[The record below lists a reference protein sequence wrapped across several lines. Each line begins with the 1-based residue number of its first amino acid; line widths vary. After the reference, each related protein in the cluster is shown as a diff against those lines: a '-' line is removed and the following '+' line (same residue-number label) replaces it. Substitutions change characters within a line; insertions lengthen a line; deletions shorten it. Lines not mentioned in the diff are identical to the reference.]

1 MKKIR
6 SRGSFYGNCPQCNKP
21 RTNLNFCIN
30 CQHNYHIENFD
41 RWSSGNLKIDKLIRY
56 TQVNSTHHDLLE
68 WIEWDDIELIEYRDK
83 GCFGEIHSAYWLSG
97 PLSMWD
103 RDLEYYNRHGPTKVA
118 IKKIDNSQ
126 ELSQEFVNKYYEDG
140 NIYKFLDKSEGLL
153 CWRDIVEII
162 WLIAGGLKCIHR
174 EKLCHGNFHCGN
186 ILIDNRGDLLDVAI
200 TDVGSGIR
208 PFSDIAHDE
217 KLANEII
224 VDGKRPKICE
234 NNFPKVFIDLM
245 RRCWENDTKRRPT
258 AKELFEITG
267 RWVSDTCDNPSPNE
281 TSRQFDDAE
290 DKKFMELEKTP
301 FSQPKIHPLAIYTSR
316 LLDFPGIRIKLIC
329 FKWTALKLAVDHQWG
344 GVDSEDKQEWLIGEI
359 VDYFE
364 KNHKNADIEDLEMI
378 LTQVMMDEFDTLLE
392 DDSAYQLS
400 YAEGDYPL
408 GYNYFKL
415 KLKSAFIKKSEL
427 TDPLKIQETI
437 NHREYLLKWF
447 DFPPYKLDY

>member
-1 MKKIR
+1 
-6 SRGSFYGNCPQCNKP
+6 
-21 RTNLNFCIN
+21 
-30 CQHNYHIENFD
+30 
-41 RWSSGNLKIDKLIRY
+41 WSSGNLKIDKLIRY

-267 RWVSDTCDNPSPNE
+267 RWVVYICDNLSPNE

-290 DKKFMELEKTP
+290 DKKFLELENPP
-301 FSQPKIHPLAIYTSR
+301 FSQPTIHPLAIYTSR
-316 LLDFPGIRIKLIC
+316 LLDFPGIRS
-329 FKWTALKLAVDHQWG
+329 T
-344 GVDSEDKQEWLIGEI
+344 
-359 VDYFE
+359 
-364 KNHKNADIEDLEMI
+364 
-378 LTQVMMDEFDTLLE
+378 
-392 DDSAYQLS
+392 
-400 YAEGDYPL
+400 
-408 GYNYFKL
+408 
-415 KLKSAFIKKSEL
+415 
-427 TDPLKIQETI
+427 
-437 NHREYLLKWF
+437 
-447 DFPPYKLDY
+447 

>member
-126 ELSQEFVNKYYEDG
+126 ELSQEFVNKLYEFHRCTKNNYIVDFFGITCDDTSNYCLVLKYYEDG

-267 RWVSDTCDNPSPNE
+267 RWVVYICDNLSPNE

-290 DKKFMELEKTP
+290 DKKFLELENPP
-301 FSQPKIHPLAIYTSR
+301 FSQPTIHPLAIYTSR
-316 LLDFPGIRIKLIC
+316 LLDFPGIRS
-329 FKWTALKLAVDHQWG
+329 T
-344 GVDSEDKQEWLIGEI
+344 
-359 VDYFE
+359 
-364 KNHKNADIEDLEMI
+364 
-378 LTQVMMDEFDTLLE
+378 
-392 DDSAYQLS
+392 
-400 YAEGDYPL
+400 
-408 GYNYFKL
+408 
-415 KLKSAFIKKSEL
+415 
-427 TDPLKIQETI
+427 
-437 NHREYLLKWF
+437 
-447 DFPPYKLDY
+447 